1 MSDLISRQ
9 VAVNAEG
16 ESSIWA
22 AETNVM
28 MRRKGRRGAVQV
40 KLLLCSV
47 FIKKTLTRM
56 VTQDE
61 KDELVER
68 VMMSSPVHSTYVI

>member
-1 MSDLISRQ
+1 MQR
-9 VAVNAEG
+9 V

-28 MRRKGRRGAVQV
+28 TGRKRRSGAVQV

-47 FIKKTLTRM
+47 FIKKTKKKKLTRM
-56 VTQDE
+56 GTQDE

-68 VMMSSPVHSTYVI
+68 VMMSLPLQSTYVI

>member
-1 MSDLISRQ
+1 
-9 VAVNAEG
+9 
-16 ESSIWA
+16 
-22 AETNVM
+22 M